1 MNNRYNLLNIVLLLV
16 FFTIPVI
23 GYPVEEETFSQA
35 NTELFLTDH
44 LDKINIPS
52 SLLYDFRKTGTLE
65 EGFSDT
71 VEIRFAGTPA
81 EDEKQVEVV
90 FFTGERSRAVQPM
103 TVTYGNPVVMMFLQR
118 EVNEM
123 GRLTDGSWRHFQKMI
138 KLALEN
144 EAEINEVT
152 VPYGDQASPGLKI
165 RITPYLEDPLRDKF
179 EKFASRYYEFTLSS
193 NVPGYV
199 YQIRTVDP
207 GNDAEDKK
215 AAGSK
220 LLLEEIL
227 TYRAMVE

>member
-1 MNNRYNLLNIVLLLV
+1 MNNRDKLLNIFLLLV
-16 FFTIPVI
+16 FFSIPVT
-23 GYPVEEETFSQA
+23 GYPVEEETFSRA

-44 LDKINIPS
+44 LGKINIPS

-71 VEIRFAGTPA
+71 VEVRFTEAPV
-81 EDEKQVEVV
+81 EDEKQVEIV
-90 FFTGERSRAVQPM
+90 FFTGERSRIVPPM
-103 TVTYGNPVVMMFLQR
+103 TVSTGNPVLMMFLQR

-123 GRLTDGSWRHFQKMI
+123 DRLTDGHWRHFQKMI

-152 VPYGDQASPGLKI
+152 VPYGNQASPGLKI
-165 RITPYLEDPLRDKF
+165 KISPYLEDPKRDEF
-179 EKFASRYYEFTLSS
+179 EKFATRYYEFTLSS
-193 NVPGYV
+193 EVPGYV

-215 AAGSK
+215 TASSE
-220 LLLEEIL
+220 LLLEETL
-227 TYRAMVE
+227 TYRAVAN